1 MVTQDYKV
9 FIGNIPYDCRENDI
23 HHFFRGFGR
32 IKEVKLKVFENVSVL
47 IMIQSGRSQEQLRL
61 LWVPELRWRQGRC
74 PGPERDAAPGGE
86 GDRGDGQGGGVQA
99 EHARWF
105 KVL

>member
-32 IKEVKLKVFENVSVL
+32 IKEVKLKVFETVLVL
-47 IMIQSGRSQEQLRL
+47 IKLIQSGCSQEQLRL
-61 LWVPELRWRQGRC
+61 L
-74 PGPERDAAPGGE
+74 
-86 GDRGDGQGGGVQA
+86 
-99 EHARWF
+99 
-105 KVL
+105 

>member
-32 IKEVKLKVFENVSVL
+32 IKEVKLKVFKTICVDKVDSIRLFSRTITAFVS
-47 IMIQSGRSQEQLRL
+47 S
-61 LWVPELRWRQGRC
+61 
-74 PGPERDAAPGGE
+74 
-86 GDRGDGQGGGVQA
+86 
-99 EHARWF
+99 
-105 KVL
+105 

>member
-32 IKEVKLKVFENVSVL
+32 IKEVKLKV
-47 IMIQSGRSQEQLRL
+47 
-61 LWVPELRWRQGRC
+61 
-74 PGPERDAAPGGE
+74 
-86 GDRGDGQGGGVQA
+86 
-99 EHARWF
+99 
-105 KVL
+105 